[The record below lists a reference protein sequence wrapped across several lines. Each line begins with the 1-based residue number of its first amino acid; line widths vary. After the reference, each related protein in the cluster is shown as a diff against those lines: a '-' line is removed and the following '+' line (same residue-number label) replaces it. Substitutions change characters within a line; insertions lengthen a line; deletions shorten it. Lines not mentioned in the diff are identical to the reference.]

1 MNGFTNRSSPACK
14 ALAGSSLVGGD
25 RIVSLHLILIYIG
38 ELPNYFEIFLRSCA
52 ANPTIQW
59 TLITSLPIRYPLP
72 NNVSRV
78 EFDADEFRDRV
89 RDLIGVE
96 AKIERPYK
104 LCDFKPAYGLLYPE
118 IIRGFEFWGHC
129 DADVVFGDLR
139 KFYGAEA
146 FENQVKVQM
155 RGSLSFYRNN
165 EAGNRLFQLR
175 HPMID
180 YNAVLSNPKNCCF
193 DEWEGLYKLMK
204 FNGVG
209 FWISNDLAEI
219 AVPYFDLR
227 LAHRKNYPNQIF
239 TWEDGRILRTA
250 WHEGETVVDEYAY
263 IHLQKRRFQRVDSLG
278 ARGLAFLPGEIRSFD
293 SAESKFELA
302 RLNRRS
308 RLWELKFHLGRVPR
322 YLRSFS
328 TTDRYY
334 WRVPK

>member
-1 MNGFTNRSSPACK
+1 MGAVSNKSSPTCG
-14 ALAGSSLVGGD
+14 ALADPCLVGGD
-25 RIVSLHLILIYIG
+25 DLVSLHLILIYIG

-52 ANPTIQW
+52 ANPTIRW

-72 NNVSRV
+72 GNVSRV
-78 EFDADEFRDRV
+78 QFDPEEFKKRV

-139 KFYGAEA
+139 KFYDAAA

-165 EAGNRLFQLR
+165 EVGNRLFQLR

-180 YNAVLSNPKNCCF
+180 HKSVLSNPKNCCF

-204 FNGVG
+204 FNGVE

-219 AVPYFDLR
+219 AVPHFDLK
-227 LAHRKNYPNQIF
+227 LAHRMNYQSQIF
-239 TWEDGRILRTA
+239 TWEDGKILRSG
-250 WHEGETVVDEYAY
+250 WHGGEMVVDEYAY

-278 ARGLAFLPGEIRSFD
+278 AGGVAFLPGEIRSLESD
-293 SAESKFELA
+293 ESKFDLV

-308 RLWELKFHLGRVPR
+308 RLWELKFQLGRAPR
-322 YLRSFS
+322 YLRSLS